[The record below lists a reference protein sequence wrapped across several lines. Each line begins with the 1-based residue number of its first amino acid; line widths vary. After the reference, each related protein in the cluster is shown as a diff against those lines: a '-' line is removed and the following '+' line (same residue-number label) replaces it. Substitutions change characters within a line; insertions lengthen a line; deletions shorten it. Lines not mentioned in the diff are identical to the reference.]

1 MKELWTFTTR
11 EKLDKFL
18 AVLGRHGIDCEIT
31 SAEKSHFT
39 IAVNEAEYVKAKRV
53 LLKHRERRTSG
64 DSIHSND
71 KNIR

>member
-18 AVLGRHGIDCEIT
+18 AVLERHDIDCEIT
-31 SAEKSHFT
+31 SAEKSNFT
-39 IAVNEAEYVKAKRV
+39 IAVNEAEYAKAKRV
-53 LLKHRERRTSG
+53 LLKYRERRTSG
-64 DSIHSND
+64 DSIHGND